1 MRTDWIPTGIVV
13 GAALLCA
20 VWALRDL
27 SQRLASDWR
36 AFQRRPI
43 WFRALATAL
52 AVGVGVR
59 LLRTGVR
66 PLLVVVVVVGGLALW
81 AARSAR
87 TRRP

>member
-81 AARSAR
+81 SARSAR

>member
-36 AFQRRPI
+36 AFQRRPM

>member
-27 SQRLASDWR
+27 SQRLAGDWR